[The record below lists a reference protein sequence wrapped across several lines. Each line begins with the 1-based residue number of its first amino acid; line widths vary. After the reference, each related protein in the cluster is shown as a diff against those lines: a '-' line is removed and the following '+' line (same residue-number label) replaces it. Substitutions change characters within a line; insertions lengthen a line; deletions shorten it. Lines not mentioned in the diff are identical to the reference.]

1 MGFRGG
7 PAKFRRTKWIPL
19 ISAEKNYSPRIFAEN
34 GAGR

>member
-7 PAKFRRTKWIPL
+7 PAKFRSAERIPQ

>member
-7 PAKFRRTKWIPL
+7 PAKFR
-19 ISAEKNYSPRIFAEN
+19 SAERIPQINAGQNFNPRIFAEN